1 MNHTFT
7 PMAAR
12 LLKVNIISPIT
23 TEKSIN
29 DRLDAVEG
37 RIYASSACLIS
48 LRLFRTDTFRRHVQR
63 GPISAQDARKTR
75 PGQTNRFSEYYLPRS
90 SDPRL
95 RLPQFIACD
104 PQTPAKSSTPIITRI
119 TQMLQLRNIVRN
131 LPDLQDSLRS
141 ASSMLLQIISV
152 VSPALDDHTV

>member
-29 DRLDAVEG
+29 ERLDAVEG

-48 LRLFRTDTFRRHVQR
+48 LRLLRTDTFRRHVQR

-75 PGQTNRFSEYYLPRS
+75 PGQTDRFREYYLLPFRS
-90 SDPRL
+90 AAQVPLACRL
-95 RLPQFIACD
+95 RPPDPGEIIDPNRYTHNTDVAAPQYR
-104 PQTPAKSSTPIITRI
+104 QKSA
-119 TQMLQLRNIVRN
+119 
-131 LPDLQDSLRS
+131 RS
-141 ASSMLLQIISV
+141 AGFPEECIVDIVANHFRRESC
-152 VSPALDDHTV
+152 P